1 MEYLPT
7 ILLILIA
14 FIVVALYFKKNRS
27 NNDSSQELLI
37 QLNESLR
44 KEIQDIRK
52 EVGDNAEKGRQEI
65 ENKLKDINKE
75 VQTPLDKYIPYKCP
89 VGHNEYTNDCP
100 SCRTLYGT
108 HKRKYNF

>member
-14 FIVVALYFKKNRS
+14 FIVVAIYFKKNRS

-52 EVGDNAEKGRQEI
+52 EIGDNAEKGRQEI
-65 ENKLKDINKE
+65 ENKLKDINLFTLTEYQRGVDLNQATVFKTYKRNLSSRILQKNEKE
-75 VQTPLDKYIPYKCP
+75 
-89 VGHNEYTNDCP
+89 
-100 SCRTLYGT
+100 SC
-108 HKRKYNF
+108 